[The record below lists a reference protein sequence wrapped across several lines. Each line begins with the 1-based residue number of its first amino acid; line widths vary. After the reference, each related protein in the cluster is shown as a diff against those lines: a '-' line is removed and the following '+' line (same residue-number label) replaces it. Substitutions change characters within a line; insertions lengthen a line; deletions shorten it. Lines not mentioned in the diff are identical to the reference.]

1 MIKRFSL
8 LLVLLTGC
16 SQSLIPL
23 TLVVENGHVDLAQ
36 QVSGDWDRVCIL
48 TPYTTDKQ
56 ASKLTGLD
64 HSQIAGTGI
73 MSSDSFHVL
82 VFLNGQSLHGLYEV
96 NRNNVEFNLT
106 APWCFSKEQSYL
118 VVN

>member
-1 MIKRFSL
+1 MIKRISL

-16 SQSLIPL
+16 SQSLSPL
-23 TLVVENGHVDLAQ
+23 TLVVENGYVDLAQ
-36 QVSGDWDRVCIL
+36 QVPGDWDRVCIL

-56 ASKLTGLD
+56 AVKLTGLD

-73 MSSDSFHVL
+73 MSSDEFHVL
-82 VFLNGQSLHGLYEV
+82 VFLNAQSLYELYQV
-96 NRNNVEFNLT
+96 NRKNVEFNLT